1 MLQSHFHY
9 RFEVTF
15 SSSGVM
21 LEIRPGAEYSAVQ
34 FQKNSAGIFSCGG
47 APGIVSE
54 DRVATEKVAACAAG
68 PAG

>member
-1 MLQSHFHY
+1 
-9 RFEVTF
+9 
-15 SSSGVM
+15 M